1 MRRPKLPRTL
11 AAAAIA
17 AALLVSGVP
26 ATLAEGTTTL
36 KGTALSL
43 LGKLATAAEHPAG
56 YRRSAFVLWIDADH
70 DGCDTRHEVLIAEST
85 TRVRIGSGCSI
96 KGGTWRSAY
105 DGRTTRAAPTLDIDH
120 VVPLKEAWDS
130 GAWRWTATRR
140 KAYANDLGDTRAL
153 RAVSA
158 ASNRAKG
165 DRDPADWLPPSR
177 SFRCKYATD
186 WVAVK
191 VRWGLKVNS
200 AERSALKRVLGACPI
215 RTVSVRLA
223 T

>member
-1 MRRPKLPRTL
+1 MRPPRLARTL
-11 AAAAIA
+11 AAAIFAGAI
-17 AALLVSGVP
+17 LVSAVP
-26 ATLAEGTTTL
+26 PAPADGTTTL

-43 LGKLATAAEHPAG
+43 LRKLATAAEHSGG
-56 YRRSAFVLWIDADH
+56 YVRSAFVLWIDADH

-85 TRVRIGSGCSI
+85 TTVRLGSGCSI

-105 DGRTTRAAPTLDIDH
+105 DGKTTRAASTLDIDH

-130 GAWRWTATRR
+130 GAWRWTASRR
-140 KAYANDLGDTRAL
+140 KAYANDLGDARAL

-165 DRDPADWLPPSR
+165 DRDPADWLPPST

-186 WVAVK
+186 WVAAK

-223 T
+223 P